1 MDERNDS
8 RGRLQIT
15 YILTKSP
22 PAPQKHKVDLFHK
35 LRHVMNELI
44 DLRRQLIQGHLAQ
57 DQTRE
62 IKRHITVRLDWGNE

>member
-1 MDERNDS
+1 
-8 RGRLQIT
+8 
-15 YILTKSP
+15 
-22 PAPQKHKVDLFHK
+22 
-35 LRHVMNELI
+35 MNELI